1 MIPDYQVL
9 MLPLLKL
16 LGDRK
21 EHNFVDLINELSEQ
35 LNLTEEEKIAKTS
48 YGTTIIDNRVGWAKT
63 YLKKAKLLEYTK
75 RSYSQITE
83 RGLEVLSKN
92 PPKIDVKFLEQFDEF
107 LEFRSIKN
115 IDQTNLITNS
125 PTTDNS
131 CQNKTPIEL
140 MEDGYNSINA
150 NLKQELLD
158 KLREYP
164 PAFFEK
170 TILKLLEKMG
180 YGKGEVTGKS
190 GDGGVDGIIYQDKLK
205 LEKIYLQAKRFAE
218 NNPVTAHMVRDF
230 VGALEVNGVNKGVFI
245 TTSKFPKD
253 SLSNIRSQKSIK
265 LIDGYELADLM
276 IEHNLGVSI
285 ENTFEIKKID
295 LDFFDEE

>member
-1 MIPDYQVL
+1 MIPDFQEL

-16 LGDRK
+16 LSDKK
-21 EHNFVDLINELSEQ
+21 EHNFLDLINILSNQ
-35 LNLTEEEKIAKTS
+35 YNLTEEEKNAKTS
-48 YGTTIIDNRVGWAKT
+48 TGFTIIDNRVGWAKT

-75 RSYSQITE
+75 RGYSQITE
-83 RGLEVLSKN
+83 RGLDVLSKN
-92 PPKIDVKFLEQFDEF
+92 PSKIDVKFLEQFNEF
-107 LEFRSIKN
+107 IEFRSIKN
-115 IDQTNLITNS
+115 TDQSLSTTN
-125 PTTDNS
+125 TTINDSS

-140 MEDGYNSINA
+140 MEDGYNSITA

-245 TTSKFPKD
+245 TTSKFPRD
-253 SLSNIRSQKSIK
+253 SLSNIKSQKSIK

-285 ENTFEIKKID
+285 ENTFKIKKID
-295 LDFFDEE
+295 LDFFEEE